1 MKGAK
6 VIDINTVAIGN
17 NAILRKDDKYGIDI
31 DVKKTR
37 KLMVDELKKT
47 SGDFVIVGHL
57 APYVLNPA
65 KIDLVTVLRRS
76 PYELTKTFK
85 QRKYMQDKI
94 RENVASEILGVSLY
108 DALKTFGKRKITE
121 IDTTAKMPQHIADE
135 IILLLQKKKRKQVV
149 GIVDWLSLI
158 HERGD
163 IQKFLEY

>member
-6 VIDINTVAIGN
+6 VIDINTVAISN

-31 DVKKTR
+31 DVKKTS
-37 KLMVDELKKT
+37 KLMGDELKT
-47 SGDFVIVGHL
+47 SGDFVIIGHL

-65 KIDLVTVLRRS
+65 RIDLVTVLRRS

-85 QRKYMQDKI
+85 QRKYPPDKI

-135 IILLLQKKKRKQVV
+135 IILLLQKKKRKQVA

-158 HERGD
+158 YERGD